1 MSSSPLR
8 DRVIVG
14 CCNVITDDA
23 GRYLLVRE
31 SKPSARSRF
40 NLPAG
45 KLEVGETVSEAAA
58 REAKEETGLDVE
70 VEHLIGLYQCVRTT
84 EDFAVVN
91 FVFAS
96 RVVGGALTET
106 VEHPVVR
113 FFSRQEISELA
124 EKGLIR
130 GTHIEMAIDDH
141 RAGQRLPA
149 DLVRNFPP
157 SALATR

>member
-1 MSSSPLR
+1 MVHRGVTDSSTPSGSLA

-14 CCNVITDDA
+14 CCNVISDDA

-45 KLEVGETVSEAAA
+45 KLEVGETLWEAAV

-70 VEHLIGLYQCVRTT
+70 IEHLIGLYQCVRTT
-84 EDFAVVN
+84 EGFAVVN

-96 RVVGGALTET
+96 RVLGGTLAET

-113 FFSRQEISELA
+113 FF
-124 EKGLIR
+124 
-130 GTHIEMAIDDH
+130 
-141 RAGQRLPA
+141 
-149 DLVRNFPP
+149 
-157 SALATR
+157 TRVTWLTRD